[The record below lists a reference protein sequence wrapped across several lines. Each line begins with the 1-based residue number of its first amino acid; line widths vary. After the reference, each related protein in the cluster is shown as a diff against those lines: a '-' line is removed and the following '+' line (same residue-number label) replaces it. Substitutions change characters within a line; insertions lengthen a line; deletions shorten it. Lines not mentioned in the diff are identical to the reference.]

1 MVSTGLPPHCDTM
14 DGPVVTAAKKALDTG
29 NVNLILPYAFEIR
42 KAFEKAM
49 AVRKQ
54 RNKEAQD
61 VADLWFY
68 ETVVRLHREGEGVPY
83 TGLKPAG
90 LDWGPVLP
98 KVDKAIGNEDLE
110 EVIEFLSQ
118 AVEEQIQDRFK
129 RLISTKNYDPND
141 IAAARKHVE
150 AMLGLELYSHHLYMN
165 IKHGSGHA
173 EAEGEG
179 EH

>member
-1 MVSTGLPPHCDTM
+1 M

-68 ETVVRLHREGEGVPY
+68 
-83 TGLKPAG
+83 
-90 LDWGPVLP
+90 
-98 KVDKAIGNEDLE
+98 
-110 EVIEFLSQ
+110 LSSLVHEHQ
-118 AVEEQIQDRFK
+118 AR
-129 RLISTKNYDPND
+129 
-141 IAAARKHVE
+141 
-150 AMLGLELYSHHLYMN
+150 
-165 IKHGSGHA
+165 
-173 EAEGEG
+173 
-179 EH
+179 